1 MLPLFV
7 GDDGRTLG
15 PTARVLWDR
24 LIEMDD
30 GVKLAPGHVEGAIA
44 TEAFDAARYA
54 AEKNGKAVFQEL
66 VARHR
71 ERLLRERKKSVQA
84 FAARRRAIERIGL
97 PQVRNHRLGL
107 LEQEERQW
115 KTEMEAKEGAIPE
128 LSAVL
133 LVRIVAAGDLS

>member
-30 GVKLAPGHVEGAIA
+30 GVKVAPGHVEGAAA
-44 TEAFDAARYA
+44 TEAFDVARCA
-54 AEKNGKAVFQEL
+54 AEKNGKTVFQEL